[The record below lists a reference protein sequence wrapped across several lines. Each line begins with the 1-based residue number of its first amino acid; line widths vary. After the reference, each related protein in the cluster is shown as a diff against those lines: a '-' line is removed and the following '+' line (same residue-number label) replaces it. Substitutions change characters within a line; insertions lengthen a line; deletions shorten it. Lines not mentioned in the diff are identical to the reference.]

1 MEEAF
6 AERLIR
12 TRRGKGLQ
20 PGALADSAGIP
31 RSRLRDLESGN
42 AQPTAEEL
50 QSLSAVLEV
59 TPDFLEKGGT
69 AVMNTQGNAPDDV
82 ASALNALS
90 GATAQ
95 QQARTQKAG
104 GFVDPSYLQAQAAK
118 QVEMAARARA
128 QQQQAAAPQP
138 QKKRAITKV
147 ELGRLMEETRKARN
161 IPYKTITA
169 ALGISLGE
177 YILLEEGK
185 GDITHELF
193 AKIKQFFEFG

>member
-6 AERLIR
+6 AERLIKA
-12 TRRGKGLQ
+12 RRGKGLQ

-69 AVMNTQGNAPDDV
+69 AVMNTQGNASDDV
-82 ASALNALS
+82 ASALSALS

-118 QVEMAARARA
+118 QAEMAARARA

-138 QKKRAITKV
+138 PKTKA
-147 ELGRLMEETRKARN
+147 ELGKLMKETRVARN
-161 IPYKTITA
+161 IPYNKITA

-177 YILLEEGK
+177 YILLEDGK
-185 GDITHELF
+185 GDITREIF
-193 AKIKQFFEFG
+193 NKINQVFEFGWF